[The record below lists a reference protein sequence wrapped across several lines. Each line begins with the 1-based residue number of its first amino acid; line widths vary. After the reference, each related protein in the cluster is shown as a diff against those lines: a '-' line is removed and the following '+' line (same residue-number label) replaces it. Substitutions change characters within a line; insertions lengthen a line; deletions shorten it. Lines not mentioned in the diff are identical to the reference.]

1 MKLLLAILA
10 AALASVALAAE
21 SIQVYLDPTEDA
33 VKIGELEAISLAV
46 PAQWPRGTVAREGWQ
61 PIYYRGIFEVYV
73 DNNDIGKDLSTKP
86 GSPYLTAPD
95 KKASTIALATD
106 KDKTDILSV
115 GTWFCKMRLE
125 TIIVGYIA
133 SSSIDPSQIVTSLP
147 ATALDKR
154 SAGSGATAITELVG
168 RFVKTG
174 LIGQKRTGLSYRIEG
189 IDGKTLAF
197 VDISEVPERI
207 QVDEFLKLEVR
218 VSGFLTQN
226 EDNSDIVVK
235 AKTIKKAF

>member
-1 MKLLLAILA
+1 MKLILAILA

-21 SIQVYLDPTEDA
+21 SIQVYLDPTEDS

-46 PAQWPRGTVAREGWQ
+46 PAHWPSGTIAQEGWQ
-61 PIYYRGIFEVYV
+61 PVYYRGVFEVYV
-73 DNNDIGKDLSTKP
+73 DNNDIGKDLKTKP

-95 KKASTIALATD
+95 KKAATIALATD

-133 SSSIDPSQIVTSLP
+133 NTSIDPSKIVTSLP
-147 ATALDKR
+147 AATPDGQ
-154 SAGSGATAITELVG
+154 AGESGATAITELVG

-174 LIGQKRTGLSYRIEG
+174 LIGQKRTGLSYKIEG

-197 VDISEVPERI
+197 VDTSEVPERI
-207 QVDEFLKLEVR
+207 QVDDFLKLEVR
-218 VSGFLTQN
+218 VSGFLTQK
-226 EDNSDIVVK
+226 EDSSDVVVK